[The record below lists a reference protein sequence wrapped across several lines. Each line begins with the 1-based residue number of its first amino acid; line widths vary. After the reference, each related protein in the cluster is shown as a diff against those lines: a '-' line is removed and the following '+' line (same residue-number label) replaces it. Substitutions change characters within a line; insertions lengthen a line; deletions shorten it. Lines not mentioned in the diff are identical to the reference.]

1 MKKLIPIPL
10 LILLLNISAV
20 CQIDTLSTEQAAVQD
35 TVVEKSSD
43 EKSYKRV
50 SDFKLYG
57 GVSASQILLSNST
70 YESAYAAGYLFGFSY
85 KKGRYAYWEMG
96 INYNGSVVTLDD
108 VNTLDQNMQIGQ
120 LEIPLTAG
128 FNLLGATRRVLG
140 IRIFGGLTPGYIVN
154 VGDNP
159 FDLAVD
165 DFNRFQLAGRLGLG
179 VDVLFLFLEGAYN
192 YGFIDLLDNQNSNMS
207 QLNFVLG
214 FRF

>member
-10 LILLLNISAV
+10 LVLLLNINAV
-20 CQIDTLSTEQAAVQD
+20 CQIDTLSTEQSAVQD
-35 TVVEKSSD
+35 TVVEKGSD

-57 GVSASQILLSNST
+57 GVSASQILLSNGA
-70 YESAYAAGYLFGFSY
+70 YESAYAAGYLLGISY
-85 KKGRYAYWEMG
+85 KKGRYAYWEIG

-120 LEIPLTAG
+120 LELPLTVG

-140 IRIFGGLTPGYIVN
+140 LRVFGGVIPGYITSI
-154 VGDNP
+154 GDNP

-179 VDVLFLFLEGAYN
+179 VDVLFLFLEGGYN
-192 YGFIDLLDNQNSNMS
+192 YGFVDLLDSQDSNMS